1 MRKKMAFENLTQREK
16 AVLQSL
22 IDHYIATAKPVGSRL
37 IASKFGLGVSPATI
51 RNTMQDLEE
60 MGLVTHPHISA
71 GRVPTDKGYRVY
83 VDTMIKPEELTSSE
97 EKQIKSDIMVDYAA
111 VEDLLEQTSRV
122 LGLISNQLG
131 VTIAP
136 RFDQGVLSRINLIPV
151 AEKKIL
157 VVMAVKHG
165 LIRTVLLE
173 AESSLKTETLEK
185 TASILN
191 ERLCG
196 LTLGEIKGSIED
208 RLKEASSA
216 DPKLIRVFLESSENL
231 LNFPET
237 EQVHLGGTT
246 NIVDQPE
253 FKDREKLRSLI
264 ELIEEKTLLAELVS
278 AKGIKNGITITIGK
292 EMERGEMEAC
302 SLVTS
307 AYKAGKVAGTIG
319 VIGPTRMRYAKLVS
333 LVDYTAKLLS
343 DILSK

>member
-1 MRKKMAFENLTQREK
+1 MAFENLTQREK

-22 IDHYIATAKPVGSRL
+22 IDYYIATATPVGSRL
-37 IASKFGLGVSPATI
+37 IANKYKLGISPATI

-60 MGLVTHPHISA
+60 MGFVTHPHTSA

-83 VDTMIKPEELTSSE
+83 VDTLLEPEELTHSE
-97 EKQIKSDIMVDYAA
+97 EEQIKSEILVDYSA
-111 VEDLLEQTSRV
+111 VEDLLEQTSGV
-122 LGLISNQLG
+122 LASISNQLG

-136 RFDQGVLSRINLIPV
+136 RFDQGILSRINLIPV

-157 VVMAVKHG
+157 VVLAVKHG
-165 LIRTVLLE
+165 LVRTVLLE
-173 AESSLKTETLEK
+173 AESNLKTETLEK

-196 LTLGEIKGSIED
+196 LTLGELKDSIKQ
-208 RLKEASSA
+208 RLKEASTA

-231 LNFPET
+231 LNLPET

-253 FKDREKLRSLI
+253 FKDKEKLKSLI
-264 ELIEEKTLLAELVS
+264 ELIEEKRLLAELVS
-278 AKGIKNGITITIGK
+278 AKGIGEGITITIGE
-292 EMERGEMEAC
+292 EMERGEMQSC

-307 AYKAGKVAGTIG
+307 PYKAGKVSGTIG
-319 VIGPTRMRYAKLVS
+319 IIGPTRMRYAKLVS

-343 DILSK
+343 EILSR